1 MNENAKPTAGG
12 SLHVMA
18 LGVLG
23 IVLLIVG
30 AAIVT
35 IHGAPGR
42 GSGIGT
48 LSVVAGVVLLVI
60 AYLRY
65 RSVHP
70 R

>member
-1 MNENAKPTAGG
+1 MNENAKLTAGG

-30 AAIVT
+30 AAIVIT
-35 IHGAPGR
+35 PGAPMR

-48 LSVVAGVVLLVI
+48 LAILAGVVLLVT
-60 AYLRY
+60 AGLRY
-65 RSVHP
+65 RSMHP
-70 R
+70 